1 MIAALASAAILATSV
16 GPGPVHAS
24 VPAGAY
30 SVRLQLT
37 PNVAS
42 RTGTIT
48 VSLRSHGHV
57 VAGAHVQ
64 LTVSMLDMNMGAF
77 TLPVPERGAGTYARA
92 FPVVG
97 MSGRWKFRLDVR
109 PRSGHAFSVAFA
121 DRMLG

>member
-30 SVRLQLT
+30 S
-37 PNVAS
+37 AS
-42 RTGTIT
+42 AAAAPSTRTGTIT

-64 LTVSMLDMNMGAF
+64 LTVSMLDMNMGSF
-77 TLPVPERGAGTYARA
+77 TLPLARLRPGIYGRA
-92 FPVVG
+92 EPILG
-97 MSGRWKFRLDVR
+97 MGGRWKWTIVLR
-109 PRSGHAFSVAFA
+109 PPGRNGFTVTIVDLMSS
-121 DRMLG
+121 